1 MASTVLMNLS
11 NAFHCIPHNL
21 EIAKLAAYGLDKNMI
36 CRIYSYLKS
45 RKQCASV
52 NNVKSTFE
60 VKISRVPYGSIA
72 GLMLFNIFLID
83 FFYFILVALAH
94 NFADDNTLSSF
105 AKTME
110 NLISILESKSEI
122 VINWKKEEDKKKKT
136 DLLMQV
142 DSKQSIFDKLKE
154 NHANQIMNT
163 DQKGIKPVSK
173 VKPMWIEID
182 VKLNFNYHMNNI
194 CKYASNQLK
203 TLIRLK
209 HILRFERKVLVNTF
223 LMSILNCC
231 FLKLDLLECSIIKQN
246 DKAIER
252 SFTLLVERL
261 WQHLWRSARK
271 IWLSKYEFSKY
282 EHKKKEKAIYRN
294 L

>member
-1 MASTVLMNLS
+1 
-11 NAFHCIPHNL
+11 
-21 EIAKLAAYGLDKNMI
+21 
-36 CRIYSYLKS
+36 
-45 RKQCASV
+45 
-52 NNVKSTFE
+52 
-60 VKISRVPYGSIA
+60 
-72 GLMLFNIFLID
+72 
-83 FFYFILVALAH
+83 
-94 NFADDNTLSSF
+94 
-105 AKTME
+105 
-110 NLISILESKSEI
+110 
-122 VINWKKEEDKKKKT
+122 
-136 DLLMQV
+136 MQV

-173 VKPMWIEID
+173 VKSMGIEID

-231 FLKLDLLECSIIKQN
+231 FLKLDLLESSIIKQN

-261 WQHLWRSARK
+261 
-271 IWLSKYEFSKY
+271 
-282 EHKKKEKAIYRN
+282 
-294 L
+294 